1 MPTVFSQWV
10 PDTPGISAGLRL
22 GQLCLVVFT
31 LCLLV
36 GLSAYIVAAQIIYWL
51 FSLAIYPVVAPLAAI
66 RGYQYVPAD
75 LFGERH
81 WSLQRSGTTTP
92 VDTHGV

>member
-1 MPTVFSQWV
+1 MPTVFSRGV
-10 PDTPGISAGLRL
+10 PDTPGTSAGLRL
-22 GQLCLVVFT
+22 AQLGLVVFT
-31 LCLLV
+31 LCLLFC
-36 GLSAYIVAAQIIYWL
+36 LSVYIVVVQILYWL

-81 WSLQRSGTTTP
+81 WSLQRCGTTIP
-92 VDTHGV
+92 GGTHGI

>member
-1 MPTVFSQWV
+1 MPNVFSNWV

-36 GLSAYIVAAQIIYWL
+36 GLSAYIVVVQVAYWL
-51 FSLAIYPVVAPLAAI
+51 FSLAIYPAVAPLAAI

-75 LFGERH
+75 LFGERRL
-81 WSLQRSGTTTP
+81 SLQRRGS
-92 VDTHGV
+92 HGV